1 VGDQLETL
9 IVRTLA
15 HRHYDYSL
23 TIRSFS
29 EDTGIPFSA
38 IRRAVYRLEREGV
51 VRVLRLSNQ
60 YVVRLR
66 SVERA
71 WELGYLDTSYVTY
84 GAGYF
89 APFTGYR
96 RGFYLSDEAY
106 ITLPFRIRRHE
117 TLTRLIDLEIKSRA
131 DMEPAL
137 AWIGEWPRFT
147 LLFYRATLQPVDK
160 RWEEALRQQ
169 GIEPTQWFSPAYG
182 FFAFLMYAVRKLTG
196 ADWKEAY
203 CKALE
208 LVRDYV
214 QETRAGTSPTEE
226 FVDKVLAEM
235 SKWPCTK

>member
-1 VGDQLETL
+1 MKGLKGLLEENPRLKVFIYAGKGGLGKTTL
-9 IVRTLA
+9 SAATAVKLSSLGKKTLV
-15 HRHYDYSL
+15 
-23 TIRSFS
+23 FS
-29 EDTGIPFSA
+29 TDPQAS
-38 IRRAVYRLEREGV
+38 
-51 VRVLRLSNQ
+51 
-60 YVVRLR
+60 
-66 SVERA
+66 
-71 WELGYLDTSYVTY
+71 
-84 GAGYF
+84 
-89 APFTGYR
+89 
-96 RGFYLSDEAY
+96 LSDVFEQNVFGKGEVKIAENLY
-106 ITLPFRIRRHE
+106 VMEIDADKRIHE
-117 TLTRLIDLEIKSRA
+117 YVSSIKKKII

-160 RWEEALRQQ
+160 RWEELIRQH
-169 GIEPTQWFSPAYG
+169 GIEPTQWLPPAYG
-182 FFAFLMYAVRKLTG
+182 FFAFLIYAVRKLTG